1 MRRAL
6 KRTFRPFTKASSFH
20 RNGLD
25 TFYIHL
31 KEPHRQYAPGEKLRG
46 SVILVLDKD
55 QKIQNVKCTF
65 QGHIIIKNPLVKG
78 KTSKSMLFEDEI
90 VLYTDEED
98 EVLKR
103 GEHTFTFE
111 FLLPGDGLYTSIEFE
126 RGSIGYLLA
135 ATCHKPGATPVM
147 VSQKSVGVVCPIDV
161 ATLPQP
167 SPSILTVEV
176 RKKRQ
181 SWGTISCCLEL
192 PNRGYLRGE
201 NVPVRVSVRH
211 IKHMKSL
218 SGVVVTLSRISRVT
232 AEGLGPQTY
241 RKDIAQTVSPL
252 YTDPATMSASISTSI
267 RIPPDTFPTTKG
279 HKAVSFRYCIEAMID
294 LSGSI
299 NAKQPHGAF
308 IDTEKLVPK
317 RGVVNLWSDLII
329 GTERSSPQT
338 NRNGQPSPG
347 QQRRTYSSSTNTS
360 SSSHQHQHTVSMSIH
375 SDSMGSLG
383 TLDQSASIPSY
394 EQTAASHQT
403 QWSESEK
410 ARLRQMEEAL
420 LPSAP
425 PGRHPPPQPSA
436 PESSFQD
443 MPSSSSAPLANDDE
457 TRTDKLEVERER
469 LENLASMPEIEGED
483 VPTYEPH
490 APPAFIMNGE
500 TPSAPSLPPPDDHAP
515 PSAPPP
521 PPMTSRTIDSYDD
534 DDDDIYAPSAPPI
547 PNGSEHSTS
556 PVDTNDN
563 Q

>member
-6 KRTFRPFTKASSFH
+6 KRTFRPFGKASSFQ

-46 SVILVLDKD
+46 SVILVLDRD

-65 QGHIIIKNPLVKG
+65 EGHIIIKNPLVKG
-78 KTSKSMLFEDEI
+78 KTSKSMLFNDEI

-111 FLLPGDGLYTSIEFE
+111 FLLPDRGLYTAIEFE

-135 ATCHKPGATPVM
+135 ATCHKPGPTPVM

-192 PNRGYLRGE
+192 PHRGYLRGE

-294 LSGSI
+294 LSGTI
-299 NAKQPHGAF
+299 KTRQPAHHAVF

-317 RGVVNLWSDLII
+317 RGIVNLWTDLII
-329 GTERSSPQT
+329 GTERTATPQPQRHNTSPQ
-338 NRNGQPSPG
+338 
-347 QQRRTYSSSTNTS
+347 QQQQRTYSSSTITS
-360 SSSHQHQHTVSMSIH
+360 TESPRHQHTVSMSIH
-375 SDSMGSLG
+375 SDSMGSLE
-383 TLDQSASIPSY
+383 QSIPSY
-394 EQTAASHQT
+394 EQTAHAS
-403 QWSESEK
+403 SESHDEK
-410 ARLRQMEEAL
+410 TRLRQMEEAL

-425 PGRHPPPQPSA
+425 PISQPLPQPSA
-436 PESSFQD
+436 PESSHNNND
-443 MPSSSSAPLANDDE
+443 DNLASSSRTE
-457 TRTDKLEVERER
+457 TDKLEEERQR
-469 LENLASMPEIEGED
+469 LANLASMPEVEGED

-490 APPAFIMNGE
+490 APPAFVMNGE
-500 TPSAPSLPPPDDHAP
+500 APPLPPPEDPSPSTP
-515 PSAPPP
+515 PLHP
-521 PPMTSRTIDSYDD
+521 TIDSYND
-534 DDDDIYAPSAPPI
+534 DDDDIYSPSAPPM
-547 PNGSEHSTS
+547 PPPQPSNA
-556 PVDTNDN
+556 TNDN

>member
-6 KRTFRPFTKASSFH
+6 RRTFRPFTKASSFQ

-55 QKIQNVKCTF
+55 QRVQGVRCTF
-65 QGHIIIKNPLVKG
+65 EGHIAIKNPLVKG
-78 KTSKSMLFEDEI
+78 KTSKSTLFEDEI
-90 VLYTDEED
+90 VLYTDAEEDD
-98 EVLKR
+98 EVLRR

-111 FLLPGDGLYTSIEFE
+111 FLLPERGLYTSIEFE
-126 RGSIGYLLA
+126 RGSIGYVLA
-135 ATCHKPGATPVM
+135 ATCHKPGAAPVL
-147 VSQKSVGVVCPIDV
+147 VSQKAVGVVCPIDV

-192 PNRGYLRGE
+192 SQRGYLRGE

-211 IKHMKSL
+211 IKHMKAL

-294 LSGSI
+294 LSGAV
-299 NAKQPHGAF
+299 NTRQPGHGAF

-317 RGVVNLWSDLII
+317 RGVVNLWSDLIV
-329 GTERSSPQT
+329 GTERSLPQQSA
-338 NRNGQPSPG
+338 RQQQQQ

-360 SSSHQHQHTVSMSIH
+360 TDSSLPHHQHTVSMSIH
-375 SDSMGSLG
+375 SDSMGSLE
-383 TLDQSASIPSY
+383 QQPAVSIPSY
-394 EQTAASHQT
+394 EQTATHAH
-403 QWSESEK
+403 SESEK
-410 ARLRQMEEAL
+410 TRLRQREEAL
-420 LPSAP
+420 LPSEP
-425 PGRHPPPQPSA
+425 PLATPLPQPSA
-436 PESSFQD
+436 PESSLQNNT
-443 MPSSSSAPLANDDE
+443 PPQTES
-457 TRTDKLEVERER
+457 DKLEAERER
-469 LENLASMPEIEGED
+469 LENLASMPEIDHED

-490 APPAFIMNGE
+490 APPAF
-500 TPSAPSLPPPDDHAP
+500 APQTDDQT

-521 PPMTSRTIDSYDD
+521 TQGPTIDSLDD
-534 DDDDIYAPSAPPI
+534 DHDDIYSPSAPPL
-547 PNGSEHSTS
+547 PNN
-556 PVDTNDN
+556 TNS